1 VSDLAS
7 GPIPAHDPAGVSAR
21 SVCST
26 TPSTAELLSANRPLE
41 MHAPRHRNCSTTPMP
56 TEKAQGHGEST
67 PLGRAGQP
75 AEVAPAY
82 VFFAS
87 QESSYITAEMLAVTG
102 GQPVT

>member
-1 VSDLAS
+1 MNAVAP
-7 GPIPAHDPAGVSAR
+7 GPIWTPLLIPA
-21 SVCST
+21 T
-26 TPSTAELLSANRPLE
+26 
-41 MHAPRHRNCSTTPMP
+41 MP
-56 TEKAQGHGEST
+56 TKGGGHGEST